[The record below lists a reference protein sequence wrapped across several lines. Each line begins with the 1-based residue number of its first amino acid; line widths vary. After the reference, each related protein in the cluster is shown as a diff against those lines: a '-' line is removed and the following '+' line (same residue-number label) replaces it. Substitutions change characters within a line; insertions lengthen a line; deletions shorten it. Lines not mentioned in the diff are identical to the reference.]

1 MLHFNINLTSLAFIL
16 WSGMLIIAGSILV
29 LSSQVRKVADLIE
42 DQGRTT
48 TATTT
53 ANRLVEP
60 VYEARL
66 AATPARIARR
76 GASVSLRSTGRTSLG
91 GTRAPGQQLGTLRR
105 EASLTSRIAGA
116 ETTDGHSIS

>member
-42 DQGRTT
+42 DQGR

-91 GTRAPGQQLGTLRR
+91 GTRAPGQQLGSLRR